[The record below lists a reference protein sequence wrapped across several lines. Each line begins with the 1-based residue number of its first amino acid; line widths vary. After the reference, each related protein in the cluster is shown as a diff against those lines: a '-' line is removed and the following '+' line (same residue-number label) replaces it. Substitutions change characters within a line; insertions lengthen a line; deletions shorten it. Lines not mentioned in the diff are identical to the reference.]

1 MPADCLCCSK
11 KETHNMENQ
20 LVTVESTNQ
29 MFGTQE
35 CNATI

>member
-1 MPADCLCCSK
+1 
-11 KETHNMENQ
+11 MENQ